1 MDFITDLPDSV
12 GCNNILM
19 FNHCLSKSII
29 CELCAG
35 MEAEDVAKI
44 FI

>member
-1 MDFITDLPDSV
+1 MDFITNLPESV

-19 FNHCLSKSII
+19 FTDCLSKSII
-29 CELCAG
+29 CESYAG